1 MVDSGL
7 ELDLPLMLMSGDVQ
21 RVTPRPAARPRV
33 HQVHQGL
40 ASRRRCLGVIQGVQ
54 TSRWQRLEVNPRMW
68 PRLLDAHQGLAS
80 RRRRPVGG
88 VTELPTDDVTKG
100 AAELDVDEG
109 VEDVVGRE
117 TDSLHRVRQ
126 LDDQLQQLVVHRFT
140 ADVAA
145 TAQRRSF
152 DDVKFKLM
160 SYST

>member
-33 HQVHQGL
+33 HQV
-40 ASRRRCLGVIQGVQ
+40 
-54 TSRWQRLEVNPRMW
+54 
-68 PRLLDAHQGLAS
+68 HQGLAS